1 MNTHHLPH
9 TSPFLSTHTRLPPSP
24 HLPPFLLQGFWRDHL
39 QGRPYHI
46 SALYV
51 IDLERFRQMAAG
63 DRLRVIYDGLSK
75 DPGSLANL
83 DQDLPNYAQVGWE
96 GW

>member
-1 MNTHHLPH
+1 
-9 TSPFLSTHTRLPPSP
+9 
-24 HLPPFLLQGFWRDHL
+24 LQGFWRDHL

-83 DQDLPNYAQVGWE
+83 DQDLPNYAQVGRE